1 MEGLADAFK
10 RVNPDNIAEV
20 EVTVGSDGARHYL
33 RSIFIFAAAVKMA
46 NAGDGRLLRACLFAD
61 ATFTKLL
68 TWLADQHATES
79 VSPSLSAC
87 LLPPQCRVAALSVPR
102 CRPRA
107 VPGSCGTCVVHRT
120 HCVFL
125 PQVDS
130 EMKAKFVVKSGR
142 VLAIV
147 ATDGEK

>member
-1 MEGLADAFK
+1 M
-10 RVNPDNIAEV
+10 
-20 EVTVGSDGARHYL
+20 S
-33 RSIFIFAAAVKMA
+33 AVP
-46 NAGDGRLLRACLFAD
+46 L
-61 ATFTKLL
+61 
-68 TWLADQHATES
+68 
-79 VSPSLSAC
+79 
-87 LLPPQCRVAALSVPR
+87 VPR
-102 CRPRA
+102 CCR
-107 VPGSCGTCVVHRT
+107 SCGTCDVHRT